1 MPFIWDFSG
10 YFFLWHILR
19 HIWCQYFSPVCH
31 VVSRR
36 AREWRCV
43 CVLPQ
48 KYPRAW
54 HTHFAYCTHFG
65 AFMWPVGS
73 SDRVCQLPAGRS
85 SRRSWRS
92 VWHAAVQKRV
102 SVLLMA
108 RVECVYAS
116 VCVCVLCRHKRRTE
130 NGPVYIYC
138 CPDLANIMASSGGC
152 ATVPG
157 SRWGWAGACA
167 WTPRHLSAA
176 RSSGQKRIAYFRA
189 EN

>member
-1 MPFIWDFSG
+1 MTHIATYLVSI
-10 YFFLWHILR
+10 FFA
-19 HIWCQYFSPVCH
+19 CVPCGEQA
-31 VVSRR
+31 R
-36 AREWRCV
+36 AWMEVCV
-43 CVLPQ
+43 CVAAKISSSLA
-48 KYPRAW
+48 Y
-54 HTHFAYCTHFG
+54 THFAYCTHFG

-167 WTPRHLSAA
+167 A
-176 RSSGQKRIAYFRA
+176 SSISGSQ
-189 EN
+189 